1 MIQMEIFSTGF
12 RGTMGYPY
20 CKTNPNVLKFAGCQ
34 WFSTFSTMLAITQVG
49 AAGDIPDSPE
59 VVPAAADGAKSIM
72 KAKVTRVHEEK
83 SLVHL
88 LTDVGDSRV
97 VNLKSF
103 TELWPM
109 PPLCLGFC

>member
-1 MIQMEIFSTGF
+1 
-12 RGTMGYPY
+12 
-20 CKTNPNVLKFAGCQ
+20 
-34 WFSTFSTMLAITQVG
+34 MLAITQVG

-88 LTDVGDSRV
+88 LPDVGDSCGEPEILYRTLAHATFV
-97 VNLKSF
+97 SWILLS
-103 TELWPM
+103 
-109 PPLCLGFC
+109 

>member
-1 MIQMEIFSTGF
+1 
-12 RGTMGYPY
+12 
-20 CKTNPNVLKFAGCQ
+20 
-34 WFSTFSTMLAITQVG
+34 MLAITQVG